1 MPFAEQCHPWVQCGW
16 HQGLGETFVEKPDIS
31 SATL

>member
-16 HQGLGETFVEKPDIS
+16 HQGLDETFFEKPDIC
-31 SATL
+31 